1 MVNYSR
7 GWGVKASPS
16 LFKYFCYTSLPFKK
30 MLMFRQWL
38 EEEQSSPKS
47 SPEVIGPEARWEKL
61 IDLHR
66 IQFTNRFAENAL
78 SASDRA
84 FIVMFFETY
93 KYSKQLP
100 VGNLFQTKYRGCTF
114 KLGFF
119 KNQQWAASI
128 DTENGRQVTEK
139 FQVTESKISS
149 LFQLFDKALKQQS
162 FKDILPVVSK

>member
-1 MVNYSR
+1 MLKPR
-7 GWGVKASPS
+7 P
-16 LFKYFCYTSLPFKK
+16 LFLSIFVIQVCRSKK

-84 FIVMFFETY
+84 FVVMFFETY
-93 KYSKQLP
+93 
-100 VGNLFQTKYRGCTF
+100 
-114 KLGFF
+114 
-119 KNQQWAASI
+119 
-128 DTENGRQVTEK
+128 
-139 FQVTESKISS
+139 
-149 LFQLFDKALKQQS
+149 
-162 FKDILPVVSK
+162 